1 MECVKF
7 KGRDAVRDV
16 KVGGWLDHCYHG
28 NMDINELFLQFS
40 PYKEHVFAAVSD
52 DGTIEV
58 SCKR

>member
-28 NMDINELFLQFS
+28 NMDINELFCSFLLIRNMCLLQFQMME
-40 PYKEHVFAAVSD
+40 PLK
-52 DGTIEV
+52 
-58 SCKR
+58 